1 MYTQNLNYLPNK
13 KQSTIG
19 LGGSIPHHLEFIKKI
34 TTKPFIQFE
43 DTSRNVSVDYKTVC
57 EDRSQ
62 ENIVPSTNIMDL
74 MYSFRDTSKSR
85 STVTTIPNHSERV
98 KSNCKDLSLITQYS
112 KMATMPM
119 LSSQL
124 VGGFV
129 GSKSQIG
136 RKPAYGFRLKMRD
149 IIREYLLIGHP
160 PKTSSIENIQKTDVI
175 EENRCN
181 MWKANETQHYSASSS
196 DNCSLK
202 HEPNQDQT
210 KVEHCNRQSYAD
222 VAKAK
227 SCKVRET
234 PTKSITFDPSDNHG
248 NSNQSKDC
256 SMTNHMI
263 EPVQLLPENNSN
275 RNRFAS
281 DCSAD
286 SEDSFIV
293 FEYCDD
299 DFSVD
304 GDSSYSDDELTQ
316 DSHSNEESS
325 SNFGSVPSRKFSFN
339 QCCNP
344 GTKKV
349 RFAEGKDLAQ
359 IHPMVTWDF
368 AYRSARKGPWET
380 LALDSE
386 RFKCRVARTEKILAP
401 VLDPE
406 HRATVYRLRFSPS
419 SSS

>member
-13 KQSTIG
+13 KQSTFG
-19 LGGSIPHHLEFIKKI
+19 LSGSIPQHLEFIKKI

-43 DTSRNVSVDYKTVC
+43 DSSGNVSVDYKTIC
-57 EDRSQ
+57 GDRSQ

-74 MYSFRDTSKSR
+74 MYSFRDTSKSG
-85 STVTTIPNHSERV
+85 STVSTIPNHSERT
-98 KSNCKDLSLITQYS
+98 KSNCKDLSLIAQYS
-112 KMATMPM
+112 RIATMPM

-136 RKPAYGFRLKMRD
+136 RKPVHGFRLKMWD
-149 IIREYLLIGHP
+149 IIRELLLIGHP
-160 PKTSSIENIQKTDVI
+160 PKTSSGENMQKTDFI
-175 EENRCN
+175 EENHCN
-181 MWKANETQHYSASSS
+181 MWKPNEIQHCSTSIS
-196 DNCSLK
+196 DTCSLK
-202 HEPNQDQT
+202 HQDQT
-210 KVEHCNRQSYAD
+210 EVEQCNKQSYAD

-234 PTKSITFDPSDNHG
+234 PAKATKFDLSDNHG
-248 NSNQSKDC
+248 NSSQSKDC
-256 SMTNHMI
+256 SMTKHII

-299 DFSVD
+299 DRSVD
-304 GDSSYSDDELTQ
+304 GDSSCSDDEFTQ

-325 SNFGSVPSRKFSFN
+325 NFGSAPSRKFSFN

-344 GTKKV
+344 GAKKV

-380 LALDSE
+380 LALDSQ

-406 HRATVYRLRFSPS
+406 HRAAVYRLRFTPS